1 MAYEERNNSGSMFP
15 NARKEQDNHPD
26 WEGSIMVD
34 GKSYWLKAWN
44 KQGQKGPWV
53 SLSVKDKVA
62 RAEQIS
68 NEAGFG
74 KTPPRQPSYAD
85 QSGSFDRNTGEVF
98 ERGRTPY
105 LDDEIPFAAE
115 FR

>member
-15 NARKEQDNHPD
+15 NARKEQENHAD

-44 KQGQKGPWV
+44 KRGQKGPWI

-62 RAEQIS
+62 GARDIS
-68 NEAGFG
+68 RQAGFEPQG
-74 KTPPRQPSYAD
+74 AKPATY
-85 QSGSFDRNTGEVF
+85 G
-98 ERGRTPY
+98 
-105 LDDEIPFAAE
+105 DDDGDSIPFFAE

>member
-1 MAYEERNNSGSMFP
+1 MAYEERNNSGSMFQ
-15 NARKEQDNHPD
+15 NKRKEQESHAD

-74 KTPPRQPSYAD
+74 KPALRQPSYAD
-85 QSGSFDRNTGEVF
+85 QSGSFDRNTGEV
-98 ERGRTPY
+98 
-105 LDDEIPFAAE
+105 LDDEIPF
-115 FR
+115 

>member
-62 RAEQIS
+62 GARDIS
-68 NEAGFG
+68 RQAGFEPHG
-74 KTPPRQPSYAD
+74 AKPATY
-85 QSGSFDRNTGEVF
+85 G
-98 ERGRTPY
+98 
-105 LDDEIPFAAE
+105 DDDGDSIPFNAE